1 MYINGAFMKELYLAG
16 GPYYGLQEVFS
27 RVKGVARVRAGF
39 ANCSSDS
46 PLKEDIYSGKV
57 EGRECIQVIYNP
69 KKIDIVSLLS
79 LFFTIINPYTDGI
92 QGKAEGPQFRSGV
105 YYTSPEDTMQI
116 SYYLTFLQN
125 RGIHR
130 RMTEDALV
138 FNAFEGEGGRRP
150 PIRTEMKR
158 LENFYE
164 APEEE
169 QYFLRKHPGT
179 YTPIHIDLL
188 EELGTIGKG
197 ENERK

>member
-46 PLKEDIYSGKV
+46 PSKEDIYSGKV

-116 SYYLTFLQN
+116 SYYLTFL
-125 RGIHR
+125 
-130 RMTEDALV
+130 
-138 FNAFEGEGGRRP
+138 RP

-169 QYFLRKHPGT
+169 QFYLRKHPGT

-188 EELGTIGKG
+188 EELGTIGKA